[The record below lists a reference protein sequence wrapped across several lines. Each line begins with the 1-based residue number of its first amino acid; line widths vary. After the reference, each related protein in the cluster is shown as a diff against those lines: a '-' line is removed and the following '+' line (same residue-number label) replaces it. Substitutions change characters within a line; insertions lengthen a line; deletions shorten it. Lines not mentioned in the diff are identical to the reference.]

1 MKFKSCLGAVA
12 GILIIVLSTGCG
24 RTSRV
29 FDDKLDVLGTFAN
42 ISIVGLPDA
51 EAGGAAEAVEQDL
64 RQLDHVGYTFV
75 SEGELH
81 ELNEAIAQGRSK
93 TVSPALRDLI
103 VNARELYTASGGLFN
118 PAAGELTALWEF
130 HCDRADCTESP
141 YPEEVQRLVEE
152 KEAAVIARHPSI
164 EDILVDGNTV
174 TSQNP
179 SVKLE
184 FGDMIR
190 GYALDKGIAH
200 LKKMD
205 IKNAMID
212 IGGSVRGVGSRG
224 EHPWW
229 AAVMDVSGIHS
240 IGYVEL
246 GKDEAIVAVR
256 AFDKSIG
263 KQDFVY
269 RHVVDPRTGL
279 PVKDVKAVTVIHDSA
294 VWANAA
300 ATTLLIAGIDDWA
313 SVAAK
318 MGVRSVMMI
327 TRDGTVYTSTK
338 MEERI
343 HWNERLEHQHL
354 VP

>member
-1 MKFKSCLGAVA
+1 MTFKSCPAAVA
-12 GILIIVLSTGCG
+12 GILIFALSAGCG
-24 RTSRV
+24 RSPSV
-29 FDDKLDVLGTFAN
+29 VDDKLDVLGTFAD
-42 ISIVGLPDA
+42 IAIVGLPA
-51 EAGGAAEAVEQDL
+51 EEAAGAVEAVEQDL
-64 RQLDHVGYTFV
+64 SQLDHVGYTFM
-75 SEGELH
+75 SKGELH

-93 TVSPALRDLI
+93 TVSSELRNLI
-103 VNARELYTASGGLFN
+103 LNARELYTASGGLFN

-130 HCDRADCTESP
+130 HCNKADCTESP

-152 KEAAVIARHPSI
+152 KEAEIIARHPSI

-174 TSQNP
+174 TSENP

-184 FGDMIR
+184 FGGMIR
-190 GYALDKGIAH
+190 GYALDKGIDH
-200 LKKMD
+200 LKKLNVT
-205 IKNAMID
+205 NAMID

-246 GKDEAIVAVR
+246 GKDEAIVTVR
-256 AFDKSIG
+256 AFDRSIG

-279 PVKDVKAVTVIHDSA
+279 PVTDVKVVTVMHDNA

-313 SVAAK
+313 SIAAN

-327 TRDGTVYTSTK
+327 TSDGTIYTSTT